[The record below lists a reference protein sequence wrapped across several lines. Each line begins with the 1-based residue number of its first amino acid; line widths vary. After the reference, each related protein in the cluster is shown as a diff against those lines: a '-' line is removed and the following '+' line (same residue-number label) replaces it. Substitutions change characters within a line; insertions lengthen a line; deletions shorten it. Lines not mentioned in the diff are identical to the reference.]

1 MIVKYFE
8 NKKKVVILPFKTIKT
23 MKKLALI
30 LFLGVFSISM
40 NAQDKAAK
48 TDGPIFKF
56 ESETIDYGKIEKNSD
71 GVREFV
77 FTNVGNAPLII
88 ERVKGSCGCTVP
100 TKPAE
105 PIMPG
110 ETGKIKVK
118 YATSRVGGF
127 SKTVTITSNATEPRK
142 VVRIKGIVL
151 KPETESMV
159 AKPKS
164 VISVQ

>member
-1 MIVKYFE
+1 
-8 NKKKVVILPFKTIKT
+8 

-30 LFLGVFSISM
+30 LFLGVFSISV
-40 NAQDKAAK
+40 NAQENETK
-48 TDGPIFKF
+48 TDGPAFKF
-56 ESETIDYGKIEKNSD
+56 ETETIDYGKIEKNAN

-77 FTNVGNAPLII
+77 FTNVGTEPLVISN
-88 ERVKGSCGCTVP
+88 VKGSCGCTVP
-100 TKPAE
+100 TKPDG

-110 ETGKIKVK
+110 EKGVIKVK

-151 KPETESMV
+151 KPETASVVE
-159 AKPKS
+159 KQKS
-164 VISVQ
+164 VLSNL